1 MEEGKGKM
9 YTTGWTTRSLNPLSP
24 QMTSKYARLGISLS
38 VFFFLPFTVVPRDI
52 HVSIT
57 GQVVVIARVRPE
69 TKLSCLARRTL
80 ALVALPRMRRL
91 AVSTWKVN

>member
-1 MEEGKGKM
+1 
-9 YTTGWTTRSLNPLSP
+9 
-24 QMTSKYARLGISLS
+24 MTSKYARLGISLS
-38 VFFFLPFTVVPRDI
+38 VFFFPSLYGRTV
-52 HVSIT
+52 IT
-57 GQVVVIARVRPE
+57 RQVVVIATVRPE

>member
-9 YTTGWTTRSLNPLSP
+9 YTTGWTTRSLNPLV
-24 QMTSKYARLGISLS
+24 TSNDKQICQIRHFSFC
-38 VFFFLPFTVVPRDI
+38 FFFPSLYGRTV
-52 HVSIT
+52 IT
-57 GQVVVIARVRPE
+57 RQVVVIATVRPE